1 MSYVFTMRSF
11 LITALLANIACATP
25 HPRSKTQITAQTH
38 YDYVVVGGGAAGLT
52 VANRLSEQPNT
63 TVLVIEAGD
72 FDKNEDFVTIPGLAG
87 GAIGTKYDWNIT
99 YAQSE
104 SVNGRNVSIP
114 LGKVVGGST
123 KLNRMVFDRGS
134 KSDYDRWAALGNHG
148 WDWKSLL
155 PYFKKNEIFTPPP
168 QDIAAEYNITYDEN
182 FHGSSGCMHSTYAP
196 FFWPLT
202 KTIIQAT
209 KELGIHMPV
218 DQASGDAIGGYFC
231 PHNQD
236 PTTQTR
242 SSAREAYY
250 ETAKGRPN
258 FEILTGYQVTRI
270 ITKKTSA
277 LTRITGVEFASSKGA
292 DRHVV
297 SVDKEVVLAAGSV
310 HTPQILQLSGIGN
323 PKLLAKIGVETK
335 VNLSAVG
342 QNFQDHVLLT
352 VVNSIKTNSLVS
364 SDLTTNT
371 TFAAAALKEYKQS
384 KLGPYTSPTGEF
396 LKFLPLTTY
405 SNASAQIHA
414 AALKQNS
421 AIYLPAKT
429 PAEVQKG
436 YSQEVRILNEN
447 LLSDESANLEII
459 WADGVILLGL
469 QHPYSRGS
477 VEALTNNVFDG
488 VTVDSG
494 YLRNPL
500 DVKFLIEGVR
510 FARKLA
516 ATAAVKELQPFE
528 VVPGANVT
536 SDAALEQFA
545 RSNSET
551 FYHPAGSCKM
561 GARELGGVVDSKLR
575 VYGVTGLRIADASV
589 IPLLPAT
596 HLMTTVYAIAEKAAD
611 IIKQG

>member
-1 MSYVFTMRSF
+1 M
-11 LITALLANIACATP
+11 
-25 HPRSKTQITAQTH
+25 
-38 YDYVVVGGGAAGLT
+38 
-52 VANRLSEQPNT
+52 
-63 TVLVIEAGD
+63 
-72 FDKNEDFVTIPGLAG
+72 
-87 GAIGTKYDWNIT
+87 
-99 YAQSE
+99 
-104 SVNGRNVSIP
+104 
-114 LGKVVGGST
+114 
-123 KLNRMVFDRGS
+123 
-134 KSDYDRWAALGNHG
+134 
-148 WDWKSLL
+148 
-155 PYFKKNEIFTPPP
+155 
-168 QDIAAEYNITYDEN
+168 
-182 FHGSSGCMHSTYAP
+182 
-196 FFWPLT
+196 
-202 KTIIQAT
+202 
-209 KELGIHMPV
+209 
-218 DQASGDAIGGYFC
+218 
-231 PHNQD
+231 
-236 PTTQTR
+236 
-242 SSAREAYY
+242 
-250 ETAKGRPN
+250 
-258 FEILTGYQVTRI
+258 
-270 ITKKTSA
+270 
-277 LTRITGVEFASSKGA
+277 
-292 DRHVV
+292 
-297 SVDKEVVLAAGSV
+297 
-310 HTPQILQLSGIGN
+310 
-323 PKLLAKIGVETK
+323 
-335 VNLSAVG
+335 
-342 QNFQDHVLLT
+342 
-352 VVNSIKTNSLVS
+352 
-364 SDLTTNT
+364 
-371 TFAAAALKEYKQS
+371 KEYKQS

-596 HLMTTVYAIAEKAAD
+596 HLMTTVYAIAEKVRSCRCLSVVTILLTIHSRQPILSSKDKLCQYSRELLVEAVLGEGSASSLSTL
-611 IIKQG
+611 KHYNMF